1 MLSMKNPTI
10 GAGMAQTSDMKKL
23 GKTEYLMIALA
34 LVILAVL
41 CAFKVFDSPKYKGL
55 EPVSVKITK
64 EQTSAKAGAVN
75 INTATLE
82 ELTTLKEIGEIRAKA
97 IIEYREANGPFKTID
112 DLAKVDDIGE
122 VILELN
128 RDNITV

>member
-1 MLSMKNPTI
+1 MKNPTI

-23 GKTEYLMIALA
+23 GKTEYLMIALS

-55 EPVSVKITK
+55 EPVSAKITK
-64 EQTSAKAGAVN
+64 ELTSVREGAVN
-75 INTATLE
+75 INTASPE
-82 ELTTLKEIGEIRAKA
+82 ELATLKEIGEKRAKA
-97 IIEYREANGPFKTID
+97 IIDYREANGPFKTID
-112 DLAKVDDIGE
+112 ELAEVDDIGE
-122 VILELN
+122 IILELN